1 MAKIA
6 TTIYKMHV
14 QQMFLNQLK
23 DQELLLENPNFVV
36 IVRNIFFQEERFE
49 EIAVKDLLEFTE
61 VSNQNMFGDLQGLLG
76 GLNLNELMGALGGND
91 L

>member
-14 QQMFLNQLK
+14 QQMLLNQLK